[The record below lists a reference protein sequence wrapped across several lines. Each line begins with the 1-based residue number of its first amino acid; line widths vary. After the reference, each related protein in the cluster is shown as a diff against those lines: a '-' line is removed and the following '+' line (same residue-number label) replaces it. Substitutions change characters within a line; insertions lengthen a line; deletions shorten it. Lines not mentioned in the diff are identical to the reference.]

1 MRTLIVNTAKHAHH
15 AMLAVA
21 LVGMLVYLVD
31 GYRGAAYMLPYCMW
45 ASFVVAAWCLL
56 GSLLATVKD
65 DRVLLRVSGLG
76 MLFPA
81 LIYLSAY
88 LHPSDELARWM

>member
-1 MRTLIVNTAKHAHH
+1 M
-15 AMLAVA
+15 
-21 LVGMLVYLVD
+21 
-31 GYRGAAYMLPYCMW
+31 
-45 ASFVVAAWCLL
+45 
-56 GSLLATVKD
+56 KD
-65 DRVLLRVSGLG
+65 DRVVLRVSGLG